1 MLCRGTQVPDGT
13 RVGQLPRSLCE
24 RRRREE
30 IPIIY
35 AYDARDSAGELP
47 GVPVDV
53 RGAVIAWRGAN
64 PASRRQGNM
73 AIRLFKRTWNNPA
86 PEVEVAKID
95 FVAEH
100 GWAHPFL
107 VALTAE

>member
-1 MLCRGTQVPDGT
+1 
-13 RVGQLPRSLCE
+13 
-24 RRRREE
+24 
-30 IPIIY
+30 
-35 AYDARDSAGELP
+35 
-47 GVPVDV
+47 
-53 RGAVIAWRGAN
+53 
-64 PASRRQGNM
+64 M